1 MELMRPRFRFAL
13 VLMAGLPVAAAL
25 AAAPDRP
32 VAPSTP
38 QAPPG
43 TLAPPSVVA
52 EIQQSLDAAIAR
64 FDAMDAPGVL
74 AHVSEQYRTGPLT
87 KAGIAEQLRAV
98 FAIHDQV
105 RARVRID
112 EVRLVGEHAWVYSTG
127 DVTGRLRYI
136 GGAVQVLS
144 WEHELE
150 VARRENGRWRLF
162 GYQR

>member
-1 MELMRPRFRFAL
+1 MEPMRPRVHLAL
-13 VLMAGLPVAAAL
+13 VLLAWLPVAGAL
-25 AAAPDRP
+25 AAQDRP
-32 VAPSTP
+32 SVPSSP
-38 QAPPG
+38 QALPG
-43 TLAPPSVVA
+43 SPAPPRIVS
-52 EIQQSLDAAIAR
+52 EIQQTLDAAISR
-64 FDAMDAPGVL
+64 FDAMDEAGVL